1 METPHKLPFTKTKS
15 ERVCVLLVWVWRERV
30 CSLLSRILTNLPV
43 VLVTN
48 PTLCIEDRKV
58 YRTAEHYMY
67 HVWHSIMQAIVCYCT
82 VQMVKLNVV
91 PTIIIMSIYSTC
103 E

>member
-30 CSLLSRILTNLPV
+30 CSPLSRILTNLPV

-48 PTLCIEDRKV
+48 PTLCIEDRKDISDS
-58 YRTAEHYMY
+58 RTLYVLALYCA
-67 HVWHSIMQAIVCYCT
+67 SIYCT
-82 VQMVKLNVV
+82 VQMVKL
-91 PTIIIMSIYSTC
+91 
-103 E
+103 